1 MDDFLKYSEL
11 ISNSSIKLP
20 NDLKLELYGLYKVG
34 TAGKCL
40 GQPPAFYDMIAKAK
54 YEAWMKFDGLTQLE
68 ARKKYVERVK
78 DLVKLT
84 NTESNQYF
92 GGEWVPSSQME
103 KPKVEPGENTIF
115 DMAKKG
121 LVAELDSVPNI
132 QMKDQQGMNILH
144 WAADRE
150 QLRVIQRFAPKFD
163 LNHQDALGNT
173 AMHYAAMVENAE
185 IVEML
190 KSFGAATGLP
200 NKDGL
205 TVSDFLS

>member
-1 MDDFLKYSEL
+1 MDDFFKYSEL

-34 TAGKCL
+34 TVGKCL

-54 YEAWMKFDGLTQLE
+54 YEAWRKLDGLTQQK
-68 ARKKYVERVK
+68 AREKYVEQVK
-78 DLVKLT
+78 DLVHLT
-84 NTESNQYF
+84 NAESKQDF

-115 DMAKKG
+115 DMAKMG
-121 LVAELDSVPNI
+121 LFAELDSVPNI